1 MYSHSHLNSSILLE
15 ELWGLACYEASIK
28 HELHESL
35 SITMDECDPIL
46 QLLQELLRL
55 INLLKVS
62 ALNTCT

>member
-15 ELWGLACYEASIK
+15 GLACYEASIK

-55 INLLKVS
+55 VNLLKVS